1 MLVSLSG
8 IGHRCS
14 QEDLPDRRS
23 VSPCTGFQEG
33 QKIAMKSRTVGTAR
47 VRTHPSLWT
56 EPRNEKRE
64 TRLAFWAVVRC
75 RFTVISE
82 RTQAASVVILRIEI
96 RSFDLLKCSGNKKFR
111 RKWCDACTWRDMN
124 FFTPPVLENG
134 VRFLALWAPT
144 SGAAA
149 CVQCRL
155 DR

>member
-1 MLVSLSG
+1 MLLAAAGDTSCLGPSFVDGCDVMRTSVLIHSRYLAQSVAAALSG
-8 IGHRCS
+8 VVTFG
-14 QEDLPDRRS
+14 E
-23 VSPCTGFQEG
+23 F
-33 QKIAMKSRTVGTAR
+33 
-47 VRTHPSLWT
+47 WT
-56 EPRNEKRE
+56 TCP
-64 TRLAFWAVVRC
+64 
-75 RFTVISE
+75 
-82 RTQAASVVILRIEI
+82 
-96 RSFDLLKCSGNKKFR
+96 GNKKFR